1 MKHTIFR
8 LSLPMLAGPILA
20 GAAFAALA
28 IQPAAAQ
35 DVKIGALNA
44 VTGPIA
50 NLVPPIIEAEQ
61 FAVKEV
67 NDGGGILG
75 GRKLSL
81 IVGDT
86 QCNAQAG
93 TDAASKLV
101 NVNQVV
107 AIVGALCSGATIGA
121 ASNVAI
127 PASVVMISPASTSPE
142 ITTLEDKDLVFRT
155 APSDAYQGVVLAKY
169 VMAKGIK
176 SVALTYVNNDYGVGL
191 ASAFRDAYLAEGG
204 KITGDQVHED
214 KKPSYRAELATLAAG
229 KPDALV
235 ILAYAGTSG
244 VTILRQSL
252 ENDFFSRF
260 VGADGMRDDVL
271 IEQLGA
277 DALRDKLLITQ
288 PTSLPNPRKDAFD
301 TAFKAAGGDPSSIFV
316 QQSYDA
322 TMLIALAIE
331 KAGGTDRASI
341 SAALRSI
348 ASPPG
353 IKIGPGEWKKAV
365 AALKR
370 GDDIDYEGAA
380 GSHNFDA
387 AGDVSGVIG
396 EYGIVGDTFKELGII
411 GLN

>member
-127 PASVVMISPASTSPE
+127 PADVVMISPASTSPAIRSRCCPPA
-142 ITTLEDKDLVFRT
+142 ITTW
-155 APSDAYQGVVLAKY
+155 A
-169 VMAKGIK
+169 
-176 SVALTYVNNDYGVGL
+176 
-191 ASAFRDAYLAEGG
+191 
-204 KITGDQVHED
+204 
-214 KKPSYRAELATLAAG
+214 
-229 KPDALV
+229 
-235 ILAYAGTSG
+235 
-244 VTILRQSL
+244 
-252 ENDFFSRF
+252 
-260 VGADGMRDDVL
+260 
-271 IEQLGA
+271 
-277 DALRDKLLITQ
+277 
-288 PTSLPNPRKDAFD
+288 
-301 TAFKAAGGDPSSIFV
+301 
-316 QQSYDA
+316 
-322 TMLIALAIE
+322 
-331 KAGGTDRASI
+331 
-341 SAALRSI
+341 
-348 ASPPG
+348 ASPPT
-353 IKIGPGEWKKAV
+353 ITA
-365 AALKR
+365 R
-370 GDDIDYEGAA
+370 R
-380 GSHNFDA
+380 
-387 AGDVSGVIG
+387 
-396 EYGIVGDTFKELGII
+396 
-411 GLN
+411 